1 MDESDQSDTPNE
13 DPKDPPVMQAA
24 DSEKGEEEDDDD
36 SQDEEG
42 DESNSNGAGND
53 AAPASSQLVPANP
66 NVAAEAAMA
75 AAYQGHATV
84 DEAGLMINGVQISRK
99 RKRSDSEEDQDEVH
113 AVLYDHVY
121 KLAKKLKDLR
131 GAVNQA
137 KSLFESIDDNDSPTS
152 TSSSVP
158 AASQPP
164 ESDAGAES
172 STQLT
177 IRDSEVAQSSSS
189 SAVVVANMEE
199 DVTTTT
205 ATTPRAFVLSPSH
218 KHAFLN
224 RVRLCVESWTNK
236 PITVDQA
243 TIVNCPNDSD
253 FPHRLRWEKNGPPM
267 RWVETAPRKTNLVV
281 SMRPNSSGDGTLFD
295 DEEAILNHANALLPR
310 GHPKLTELRFVCYLV
325 RGDAESGFEPKSRPQ
340 TTMDKS
346 IFKNPSACTTF
357 YDGQYTSAFFHHA
370 NGAPPVVKYNATMH
384 NGRVTFKDICF
395 SESCLTSHVLNESDG
410 VWRLCIRSTHP
421 GLTNLINFSVLTP
434 PFCTGRRVRAVK
446 VRKSKKKAA
455 EEGATDES

>member
-13 DPKDPPVMQAA
+13 DPKDTTAMEAA
-24 DSEKGEEEDDDD
+24 DSEKGEEDDDE
-36 SQDEEG
+36 SQDDEE
-42 DESNSNGAGND
+42 DEANSDGAGND
-53 AAPASSQLVPANP
+53 AAPASSQLVPTNP
-66 NVAAEAAMA
+66 NVAAEAAMSS
-75 AAYQGHATV
+75 AYQGHATV
-84 DEAGLMINGVQISRK
+84 DEAGLMINGVQIERK
-99 RKRSDSEEDQDEVH
+99 RKRSDTEEDQDKVH

-137 KSLFESIDDNDSPTS
+137 KSLFESIQDNDSPTS

-158 AASQPP
+158 VASQPP
-164 ESDAGAES
+164 ESDAGADS

-177 IRDSEVAQSSSS
+177 VRDAEAVQSESSSS
-189 SAVVVANMEE
+189 TVVVANMEE

-205 ATTPRAFVLSPSH
+205 VTPRAFVLAPSH

-236 PITVDQA
+236 PITVEQA

-281 SMRPNSSGDGTLFD
+281 SMRPNNCGDGTLFD
-295 DEEAILNHANALLPR
+295 DEDAILNHANALLPR

-325 RGDAESGFEPKSRPQ
+325 RGDAEGGFEPKSRPQ

-384 NGRVTFKDICF
+384 NGRVTFKDVCF

-446 VRKSKKKAA
+446 VRKSKKTATEEAA
-455 EEGATDES
+455 ADES

>member
-13 DPKDPPVMQAA
+13 DPKDTTAMEAA
-24 DSEKGEEEDDDD
+24 DSEKGEEDDDE
-36 SQDEEG
+36 SQDDEE
-42 DESNSNGAGND
+42 DEANSDGAGND
-53 AAPASSQLVPANP
+53 AAPASSQLVPTNP
-66 NVAAEAAMA
+66 NVAAEAAMSS
-75 AAYQGHATV
+75 AYQGHATV
-84 DEAGLMINGVQISRK
+84 DEAGLMINGVQIERK
-99 RKRSDSEEDQDEVH
+99 RKRSDTEEDQDKVH

-137 KSLFESIDDNDSPTS
+137 KSLFESIQDNDSPTLR
-152 TSSSVP
+152 SSSVP

-164 ESDAGAES
+164 ESDAGADS

-177 IRDSEVAQSSSS
+177 VRDAEAVQSESSSS
-189 SAVVVANMEE
+189 TVVVANMEE

-205 ATTPRAFVLSPSH
+205 VTPRAFVLAPSH

-236 PITVDQA
+236 PITVEQA

-281 SMRPNSSGDGTLFD
+281 SMRPNNCGDGTLFD
-295 DEEAILNHANALLPR
+295 DEDAILNHANALLPR

-325 RGDAESGFEPKSRPQ
+325 RGDAEGGFEPKSRPQ

-384 NGRVTFKDICF
+384 NGRVTFKDVCF

-446 VRKSKKKAA
+446 VRKSKKTATEEAA
-455 EEGATDES
+455 ADES

>member
-1 MDESDQSDTPNE
+1 ME
-13 DPKDPPVMQAA
+13 AA
-24 DSEKGEEEDDDD
+24 DSEKGEEDDDE
-36 SQDEEG
+36 SQDDEE
-42 DESNSNGAGND
+42 DEANSDGAGND
-53 AAPASSQLVPANP
+53 AAPASSQLVPTNP
-66 NVAAEAAMA
+66 NVAAEAAMSS
-75 AAYQGHATV
+75 AYQGHATV
-84 DEAGLMINGVQISRK
+84 DEAGLMINGVQIERK
-99 RKRSDSEEDQDEVH
+99 RKRSDTEEDQDKVH

-137 KSLFESIDDNDSPTS
+137 KSLFESIQDNDSPTLR
-152 TSSSVP
+152 SSSVP

-164 ESDAGAES
+164 ESDAGADS

-177 IRDSEVAQSSSS
+177 VRDAEAVQSESSSS
-189 SAVVVANMEE
+189 TVVVANMEE

-205 ATTPRAFVLSPSH
+205 VTPRAFVLAPSH

-236 PITVDQA
+236 PITVEQA

-281 SMRPNSSGDGTLFD
+281 SMRPNNCGDGTLFD
-295 DEEAILNHANALLPR
+295 DEDAILNHANALLPR

-325 RGDAESGFEPKSRPQ
+325 RGDAEGGFEPKSRPQ

-384 NGRVTFKDICF
+384 NGRVTFKDVCF

-446 VRKSKKKAA
+446 VRKSKKTATEEAA
-455 EEGATDES
+455 ADES